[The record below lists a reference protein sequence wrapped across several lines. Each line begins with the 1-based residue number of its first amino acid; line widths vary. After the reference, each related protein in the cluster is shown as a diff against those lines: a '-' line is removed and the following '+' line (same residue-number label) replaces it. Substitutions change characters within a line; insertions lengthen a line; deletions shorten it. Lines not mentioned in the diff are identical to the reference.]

1 MPFDLRFIIAAVLLA
16 SAAIVLD
23 VRRNYEI
30 VPPRLPL
37 ESLPHQLGVW
47 RGAYLPIENDVRNV
61 LGRGDFL
68 ARRYQRDASDPANVE
83 VFIAYFPSQRNGET
97 IHSPK
102 HCLPGD
108 GWFPLESSQIM
119 VDVTRHAPFPANRYL
134 IARGD
139 DRALVLYWYWAHDR
153 AVANEYLAKYYLLA
167 DAIRLNRSDGAMIR
181 ISTALHGETVDSAQ
195 QRLVAF
201 ASELVPIINRYAPP

>member
-1 MPFDLRFIIAAVLLA
+1 MPVDLRFIIAAVLLA

-37 ESLPHQLGVW
+37 QSLPHQLGVW
-47 RGAYLPIENDVRNV
+47 RGADLPIENDVRNV

-68 ARRYQRDASDPANVE
+68 ARSYQRDPSDPANVE

-119 VDVTRHAPFPANRYL
+119 VDVSGHAPFPANRYL

-181 ISTALHGETVDSAQ
+181 ISTALHAETVDSAQ

-201 ASELVPIINRYAPP
+201 ASELVPVINRYAPP

>member
-1 MPFDLRFIIAAVLLA
+1 MPFDLRFIVAAVLLA

-37 ESLPHQLGVW
+37 QSLPHQLGVW
-47 RGAYLPIENDVRNV
+47 RGAYLPIGNDVRNV

-68 ARRYQRDASDPANVE
+68 ARRYQRDPSDPANVE

-108 GWFPLESSQIM
+108 GWFPLESSRIM